1 MLKLAEEKKTVTTF
15 LKASRRKENSH
26 HLANF
31 IDFFNIHD
39 RFRVLVNKLINIATG
54 VIKSDDINVDLAVD
68 LKTNIF
74 SGLDGKNQAK
84 PFATIR
90 RPVKVGE
97 TVVQMSSDQLS
108 QRLLVSVV

>member
-31 IDFFNIHD
+31 IDFFIIHD

-54 VIKSDDINVDLAVD
+54 VITSDDINVDLAVD
-68 LKTNIF
+68 LKTKTF
-74 SGLDGKNQAK
+74 SGLDGKKTSKN
-84 PFATIR
+84 
-90 RPVKVGE
+90 VCNN
-97 TVVQMSSDQLS
+97 
-108 QRLLVSVV
+108 